1 MRIGNTSSTKGGN
14 ILAQVKSKQR
24 VTDFGEVFT
33 SEKTV
38 NEMLD
43 ALPEE
48 MFAIDKSFLEPTCG
62 EGVFILEILKRKF
75 ANCKNR
81 KAYTIALGS
90 VYGMEL
96 QEDNVKICI
105 GNIINLC
112 SEYFKPTKQEIE
124 LINNHIIQ
132 ADSLKVMAML
142 NDNNL
147 YQKEYE
153 NE

>member
-1 MRIGNTSSTKGGN
+1 MS
-14 ILAQVKSKQR
+14 QVKSKQR
-24 VTDFGEVFT
+24 VEKFGEVFT
-33 SEKTV
+33 SQQTA

-43 ALPEE
+43 LLPQE
-48 MFAIDKSFLEPTCG
+48 MFEIHRTFLEPTCG

-75 ANCKNR
+75 ANCKKR
-81 KAYTIALGS
+81 KDYTTALSS

-105 GNIINLC
+105 DNIINLC

-147 YQKEYE
+147 RGEKQ
-153 NE
+153 